1 MNHYLVNILLTY
13 SILLPAIAGIIRYK
27 LVLKDFR
34 PFFWL
39 LWLGVINETV
49 SVISI
54 YSIRSNSV
62 NSNIYVF
69 LEFCF
74 ILLLYY
80 RWRDSRPRNFIVLGV
95 LGLLVWVSDNILMHH
110 ITENNSLFRMFYSF
124 VIVFLSI
131 DMVNRILVLDT
142 SPVYKNPMFL
152 IAFAFVF
159 YYAFKGYV
167 ESFNVLHIGL
177 SRETLNS
184 LWKIL
189 YFVNVVANLIFTTA
203 VLCMPKKQKFIM
215 PY

>member
-1 MNHYLVNILLTY
+1 MNNFPFNLFLTY
-13 SILLPAIAGIIRYK
+13 SILLPAVAGIIRYK
-27 LVLKDFR
+27 SVLKDFR

-39 LWLGVINETV
+39 LWLGVLNETI
-49 SVISI
+49 SVVSI
-54 YSIRSNSV
+54 YTVRSNTV

-69 LEFCF
+69 LEFCL

-80 RWRDSRPRNFIVLGV
+80 WWNERRARKFIVLGAI
-95 LGLLVWVSDNILMHH
+95 GLVVWLCDNFFINH
-110 ITENNSLFRMFYSF
+110 ITDNNSLFREFYSLI
-124 VIVFLSI
+124 IVFLSI
-131 DMVNRILVLDT
+131 DVINRVLVYDM
-142 SPVYKNPMFL
+142 SEVYKNAMFL

-159 YYAFKGYV
+159 YYGFKVYV

-177 SRETLNS
+177 SSEMLAS

-189 YFVNVVANLIFTTA
+189 YFVNVVANLIFTIA

>member
-1 MNHYLVNILLTY
+1 MNRYLVNVLLAY
-13 SILLPAIAGIIRYK
+13 SILLPAITGMVRYK
-27 LVLKDFR
+27 SVLKDFR

-39 LWLGVINETV
+39 LWLGVINETL
-49 SVISI
+49 SILSI

-80 RWRDSRPRNFIVLGV
+80 RWREGRPRQFIILGI
-95 LGLLVWVSDNILMHH
+95 LGLLVWLSDNILMHH

-124 VIVFLSI
+124 VIVLLSI
-131 DMVNRILVLDT
+131 DTINWILVFDT
-142 SPVYKNPMFL
+142 SPVYKNPIFL

-159 YYAFKGYV
+159 YYAFKGYL

-177 SRETLNS
+177 SSELLNN

-189 YFVNVVANLIFTTA
+189 YIVNVVVNLVFTA
-203 VLCMPKKQKFIM
+203 AILCMPKKQKFIM

>member
-1 MNHYLVNILLTY
+1 MDRYLVNILLAY

-27 LVLKDFR
+27 SVLKDFR

-39 LWLGVINETV
+39 LWLGVINETI
-49 SVISI
+49 SVLSI
-54 YSIRSNSV
+54 YTIRSNSV

-80 RWRDSRPRNFIVLGV
+80 RWRESRPRNFIVLGV
-95 LGLLVWVSDNILMHH
+95 LGLLVWLSDNVLMHH

-124 VIVFLSI
+124 VIVFMSI
-131 DMVNRILVLDT
+131 DTVNRILVFDT

-152 IAFAFVF
+152 IAFAFIF
-159 YYAFKGYV
+159 YYAFKGYL

-177 SRETLNS
+177 SRELLNS

-189 YFVNVVANLIFTTA
+189 YFVNVVANLLFTA
-203 VLCMPKKQKFIM
+203 AILCMPKKQKFIM